1 MITNDTTGNEFRLNS
16 TLSTSE
22 NNLNTENL
30 NAFKIA
36 DSFFNN
42 DEFKSK
48 NIYEIYLHLLNEE
61 DN

>member
-1 MITNDTTGNEFRLNS
+1 MITNDTTGNEFRLNNTVS
-16 TLSTSE
+16 IAE
-22 NNLNTENL
+22 NITTPENL
-30 NAFKIA
+30 NAYKIA
-36 DSFFNN
+36 DSFFNS